1 MVVKSI
7 RFLKDLFF
15 HILAILVIVFVLFFF
30 YNLYGDWMNEV
41 VERIR
46 IKELPEE
53 LRRF

>member
-7 RFLKDLFF
+7 RFLKGLFF
-15 HILAILVIVFVLFFF
+15 HMLAILIIIFVLFFF

-41 VERIR
+41 VEKIG
-46 IKELPEE
+46 IEELPEE